1 MFVVDK
7 YFPAVNG
14 IGLNTVPIPTLVGLN
29 TVRRLY
35 LTYLYTLTNN

>member
-29 TVRRLY
+29 TVRIPY
-35 LTYLYTLTNN
+35 LSVYFD